1 MKNADLFFSGIMK
14 SFVNVEKEDLLD
26 GEEDQSCYSFI
37 FHRQGSVNP
46 PSYNENLN
54 QVVPI

>member
-1 MKNADLFFSGIMK
+1 MR
-14 SFVNVEKEDLLD
+14 SFVNVEKENLLD

-37 FHRQGSVNP
+37 FYRQGSVNP
-46 PSYNENLN
+46 PSYNANLN

>member
-1 MKNADLFFSGIMK
+1 MRS
-14 SFVNVEKEDLLD
+14 SVNVEKENLLD

-37 FHRQGSVNP
+37 FYSQGSVNP